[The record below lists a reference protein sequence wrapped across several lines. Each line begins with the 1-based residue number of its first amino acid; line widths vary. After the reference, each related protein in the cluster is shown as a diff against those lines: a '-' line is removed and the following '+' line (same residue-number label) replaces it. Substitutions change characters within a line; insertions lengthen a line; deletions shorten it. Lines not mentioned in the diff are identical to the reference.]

1 MRGGQRVYRVWTVG
15 PNQVPQ
21 PHEVTVGIANTRY
34 TELASVISGGVKADD
49 ALITRRVDS
58 LQPGR

>member
-1 MRGGQRVYRVWTVG
+1 VV
-15 PNQVPQ
+15 
-21 PHEVTVGIANTRY
+21 
-34 TELASVISGGVKADD
+34 SGSVKAGD